1 MTALAMTADD
11 FSDDDFSE
19 DDSAATPRW
28 VKPVIT
34 GVTALAAL
42 LLGAWLALEVS
53 GADRIRTVQIEGEF
67 QRVTSAEV
75 EAAVRPFIESSLAS
89 VDLDGARVAVE
100 QLPWISRARVERVWP
115 DRLHLR
121 VWERAPFAHW
131 GEQQLLDTDNKIFQ
145 PLSTELAETLPLL
158 SGGTGTEQEVADTY
172 RRLAVRLADGPFALA
187 GLARDARGE
196 WAARTVSE
204 IELRFGRGDPTL
216 ALDTLLG
223 PARNAVQERIGEVA
237 YVDLR
242 YTNGFSVG
250 WRSPQPA
257 KPKKSGEK

>member
-11 FSDDDFSE
+11 FNDDDLPQ
-19 DDSAATPRW
+19 DDSTASRRWLTPLITAA
-28 VKPVIT
+28 
-34 GVTALAAL
+34 TALAAL

-53 GADRIRTVQIEGEF
+53 GADRIRVVQIEGEF
-67 QRVTSAEV
+67 KRTRSSEV
-75 EAAVRPFIESSLAS
+75 EAAVRPFIETSLAG
-89 VDLDGARVAVE
+89 VELDAARRAVE
-100 QLPWISRARVERVWP
+100 ELPWIARARVERVWP

-121 VWERAPFAHW
+121 VWERVPFARW
-131 GEQQLLDTDNKIFQ
+131 GEQQLLDSDNQVFAPQDI
-145 PLSTELAETLPLL
+145 TTLASLPLL
-158 SGGTGTEQEVADTY
+158 SGGEGTEIEVADTY
-172 RRLAVRLADGPFALA
+172 RRLAVRLADSPFALA

-196 WAARTVSE
+196 WTARTNSE

-223 PARNAVQERIGEVA
+223 PAKQALQDRIVEVS

-250 WRSPQPA
+250 WRSPQLTQ
-257 KPKKSGEK
+257 PKKSGVK